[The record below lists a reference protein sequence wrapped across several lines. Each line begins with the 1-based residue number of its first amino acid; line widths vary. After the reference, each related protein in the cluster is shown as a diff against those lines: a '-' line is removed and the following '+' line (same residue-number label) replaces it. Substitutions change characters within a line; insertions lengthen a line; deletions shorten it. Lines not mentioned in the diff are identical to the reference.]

1 LSDGVLVAG
10 IGNIFFGD
18 DGFGPAVVTALL
30 GAAETEPLPSGV
42 RVVDYGIRGVH
53 LSYDLLAGV
62 DALVLIDAVPP
73 GAGGQTE
80 PGTLVTLRIEAND
93 VERSGR
99 ADVDAHGMSPVA
111 VLASLAPMGGTVP
124 PTLLVGCITA
134 DVDERMGLSAAVE
147 ASIGPAASAV
157 RDLLS
162 RLGELVSAAR
172 IGA

>member
-30 GAAETEPLPSGV
+30 GAADTEPLPSGV

-73 GAGGQTE
+73 GTGGQTA
-80 PGTLVTLRIEAND
+80 PGAVVTLRIGADD

-99 ADVDAHGMSPVA
+99 VDVDAHGLSPVA
-111 VLASLAPMGGTVP
+111 VLASLKPMGGSLP
-124 PTLLVGCITA
+124 PTFLVGCIA
-134 DVDERMGLSAAVE
+134 SDVDERMGLSAAVE
-147 ASIGPAASAV
+147 GSIAAAAETV
-157 RDLLS
+157 R
-162 RLGELVSAAR
+162 ELVSRLADPISAAQ

>member
-18 DGFGPAVVTALL
+18 DGFGPAAVTALL
-30 GAAETEPLPSGV
+30 IAAEAEPLPSGV

-73 GAGGQTE
+73 GTGGQTA
-80 PGTLVTLRIEAND
+80 PGTLVTLRIGADD
-93 VERSGR
+93 VERSGA

-111 VLASLAPMGGTVP
+111 VLASLAPMGGALP
-124 PTLLVGCITA
+124 PTYLVGCIAA
-134 DVDERMGLSAAVE
+134 DVDEGMGLSAAVQ
-147 ASIGPAASAV
+147 ASIAPAVSGV
-157 RDLLS
+157 RELLS
-162 RLGELVSAAR
+162 RLGHSISAAHM
-172 IGA
+172 GA